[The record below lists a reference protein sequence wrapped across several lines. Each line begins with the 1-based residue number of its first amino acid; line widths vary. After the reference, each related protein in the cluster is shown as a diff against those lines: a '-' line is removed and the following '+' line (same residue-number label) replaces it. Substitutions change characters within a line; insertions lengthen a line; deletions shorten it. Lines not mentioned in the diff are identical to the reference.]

1 MKTENNNRIPR
12 NFKKITFLKNTGE
25 VFEVIKDEWN
35 QYIGT
40 DIKTGKQYSMFI
52 STLRIK
58 EIYNILSIEM

>member
-25 VFEVIKDEWN
+25 VFEVIKAEWN

-40 DIKTGKQYSMFI
+40 DIKTGKQYHMFI
-52 STLRIK
+52 SLLRIK
-58 EIYNILSIEM
+58 EIYNILSVEM